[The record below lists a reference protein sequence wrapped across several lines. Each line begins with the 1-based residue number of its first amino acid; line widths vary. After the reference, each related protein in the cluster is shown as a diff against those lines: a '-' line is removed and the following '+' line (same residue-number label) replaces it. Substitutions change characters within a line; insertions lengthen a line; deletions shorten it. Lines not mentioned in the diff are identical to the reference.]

1 MVPDML
7 EGRLGALFR
16 FGAMLADKS
25 KAVIKVA
32 GLPGANRAVDPHGAS
47 ADM

>member
-7 EGRLGALFR
+7 GGRLGALFR

-25 KAVIKVA
+25 KAVIKAA
-32 GLPGANRAVDPHGAS
+32 GLPGANRAVDPRGAT

>member
-7 EGRLGALFR
+7 GVRLGALFR

-25 KAVIKVA
+25 KAVIKAVGMHA
-32 GLPGANRAVDPHGAS
+32 VNRAVDPHVAT